1 MAKKNKKAQE
11 SRVSNIPQ
19 KEANKSSKGILIYKE
34 GMSVKDV
41 ASGLDQSVANVIKKL
56 MMLGVMANQNQTIDR
71 ETVELIASDFGATL
85 KDEVVTDAT
94 RFDEFTI
101 EDDESLLESRP
112 PVVTIMG
119 HVDHGKTTLLDYI
132 RNARVAQGEAGG
144 ITQHIGAYQYKHGDN
159 LITFIDTPGHAAF
172 TEMRARGAQVTDI
185 VVLVVA
191 ADDGVMPQTEEAIAH
206 AQAAKCPIIVAVNKC
221 DKPSANPSHVMEQ
234 LTKYNLVPEEWG
246 GNVPF
251 IMISALKGTGV
262 DTLLDTIML
271 QAEMLELK
279 ANPKRLAVGTVLE
292 AQLDRALGPCATFL
306 VQNGS
311 LKVGDYI
318 VVGDTYGKIRTMEDD
333 RHIKYDEALPSQAV
347 SVTGLDEVP
356 FAGDKFMA
364 LSDERQAREIAEER
378 TFRTKEK
385 DLASRSVSL
394 QDLFAKAGEDD
405 NKELN
410 LIVKADLQ
418 GSAEALKQSIEKIK
432 VENVKVNVIRCS
444 VGAITDTDITLA
456 EASEAIVIG
465 FNVRPTQDVR
475 STAES
480 RQVEIRLYSII
491 YKLLEDIEAALKG
504 MLEPEYEEV
513 ITGHAE
519 VRQTYKISK
528 IGTVA
533 GCYVTDG
540 VINSNSLVHIVRD
553 GIVVYEGKMASLRR
567 FKDDVKEVKS
577 GFECGIT
584 IEKFNDIKEG
594 DVFEASVMK
603 EIKRL

>member
-1 MAKKNKKAQE
+1 MAKKIKKAQE

-19 KEANKSSKGILIYKE
+19 KEANKSSKGVLIYKE
-34 GMSVKDV
+34 GMSVKEV
-41 ASGLDQSVANVIKKL
+41 ADGLQQSVGNVIKKL

-71 ETVELIASDFGATL
+71 ETVELIAADFGATI

-101 EDDESLLESRP
+101 EDDEALLESRP

-246 GNVPF
+246 GNIPF

-333 RHIKYDEALPSQAV
+333 RHIKYQEALPSQAV

-394 QDLFAKAGEDD
+394 QDLFAQANSDE

-465 FNVRPTQDVR
+465 FNVRPTADVR
-475 STAES
+475 STAET

-519 VRQTYKISK
+519 VRQTYRISK

>member
-34 GMSVKDV
+34 GMSVKEV
-41 ASGLDQSVANVIKKL
+41 ADGLSQSVGNVIKKL

-71 ETVELIASDFGATL
+71 ETVELIAADFGATI

-101 EDDESLLESRP
+101 EDDAALLESRP

-132 RNARVAQGEAGG
+132 RNSRVAQGEAGG

-246 GNVPF
+246 GNIPF

-333 RHIKYDEALPSQAV
+333 RHIKYTEALPSQAV

-394 QDLFAKAGEDD
+394 QDLFAQAGQDD

-465 FNVRPTQDVR
+465 FNVRPTADVR
-475 STAES
+475 STAET